1 MGFFKRIQS
10 KRTARIVIEGI
21 IHLGDF
27 FCQDPRVRPFLN
39 QALKCHQ
46 LRGLPSTPSFMHH
59 GPAQRI
65 KTGGQIIRYRNL
77 LARNPHA
84 AHHPQ
89 IVGIVVFRVRRGTQ
103 WQLKNDART
112 PKRRFV
118 PFASHREAFP
128 QQTIFQSKQ
137 QGFNRQ
143 IPRNRLRS
151 SGSSPCSAVRLSM
164 SMPVLHRKAL
174 FSAMPFSYA
183 FPEKTTHLP
192 RQCDNRRH
200 AP

>member
-77 LARNPHA
+77 LARDPHA

-143 IPRNRLRS
+143 IPRREKQS
-151 SGSSPCSAVRLSM
+151 ITQFGI
-164 SMPVLHRKAL
+164 
-174 FSAMPFSYA
+174 FAMPFSYA
-183 FPEKTTHLP
+183 FPEK
-192 RQCDNRRH
+192 NN
-200 AP
+200 APPKAMR

>member
-1 MGFFKRIQS
+1 MVFFKRIQS

-59 GPAQRI
+59 GLAQRI
-65 KTGGQIIRYRNL
+65 KTGGQIIRCRNL
-77 LARNPHA
+77 LACHPHA
-84 AHHPQ
+84 AHHTQ

-118 PFASHREAFP
+118 PFASHWEAFP

-143 IPRNRLRS
+143 IPRREKQSITQFGILAMQRGTFVDEHARIAPKS
-151 SGSSPCSAVRLSM
+151 SLFGHAFFVRVSRKNNASS
-164 SMPVLHRKAL
+164 KA
-174 FSAMPFSYA
+174 M
-183 FPEKTTHLP
+183 
-192 RQCDNRRH
+192 R
-200 AP
+200 